1 MASWTLASSFA
12 WIALMLGLSGMQM
25 CAIGLLGD
33 YVGRV
38 FEESKRRPLYVVSEV
53 CNVDQSPDQSRAMW
67 LDSTDGN
74 SPIHIEPRV
83 YGPITLPSNPRKAG

>member
-1 MASWTLASSFA
+1 
-12 WIALMLGLSGMQM
+12 MLGLSGIQM

-53 CNVDQSPDQSRAMW
+53 CNVDQSPEQSRALW
-67 LDSTDGN
+67 LDSTDAAL
-74 SPIHIEPRV
+74 PMRIEPRV
-83 YGPITLPSNPRKAG
+83 YGPIALPSSPRKAG